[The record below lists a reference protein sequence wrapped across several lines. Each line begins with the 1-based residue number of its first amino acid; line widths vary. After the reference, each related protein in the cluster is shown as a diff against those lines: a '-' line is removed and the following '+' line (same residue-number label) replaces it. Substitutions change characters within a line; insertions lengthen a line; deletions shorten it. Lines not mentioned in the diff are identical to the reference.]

1 MFSHQLCSYIKK
13 LAARKV
19 EHAGGRWNLDCSV
32 RNLGR
37 KSRKLQWSD
46 DTTGSKTLEQDKSV
60 LGTFV

>member
-1 MFSHQLCSYIKK
+1 MFGHQLCSYIEK

-19 EHAGGRWNLDCSV
+19 EHAGGRWNLACSV

-46 DTTGSKTLEQDKSV
+46 DTNGSKASE
-60 LGTFV
+60 